1 MEKLV
6 LSSKD
11 LTNLKELFQENYLI
25 TKQIKGYERKTYNN
39 EIKVLLKQIRDIHE
53 ENLLTIMKL
62 LDDKERII

>member
-1 MEKLV
+1 MEKLT
-6 LSSKD
+6 LSPND

-25 TKQIKGYERKTYNN
+25 IKQTKEYERKTYDN
-39 EIKVLLKQIRDIHE
+39 EIRLILKQIRDSHE

>member
-1 MEKLV
+1 MEKLA
-6 LSSKD
+6 LSPND

-25 TKQIKGYERKTYNN
+25 IKQTKEYERKTYNN
-39 EIKVLLKQIRDIHE
+39 EVRLILKQIRDSHE

>member
-1 MEKLV
+1 MEKLA
-6 LSSKD
+6 LSPND

-25 TKQIKGYERKTYNN
+25 IKQTKEYERKTYNK
-39 EIKVLLKQIRDIHE
+39 EVRLILKQIRDSHE

>member
-1 MEKLV
+1 MKKIM
-6 LSSKD
+6 LSPTD

-25 TKQIKGYERKTYNN
+25 IKQTKEYERKTYNN
-39 EIKVLLKQIRDIHE
+39 EIRIILKQIRDSHE